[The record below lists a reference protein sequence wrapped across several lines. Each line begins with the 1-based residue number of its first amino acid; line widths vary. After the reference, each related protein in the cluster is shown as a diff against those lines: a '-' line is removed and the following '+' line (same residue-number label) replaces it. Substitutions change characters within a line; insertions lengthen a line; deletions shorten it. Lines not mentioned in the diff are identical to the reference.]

1 MAEVLLNILILDLS
15 VRAPPQMVVINMQQ
29 IEHEMHGLVLGE
41 EQSSQ
46 VKLTLFL

>member
-15 VRAPPQMVVINMQQ
+15 VSAPKMVVIDMQQ

-41 EQSSQ
+41 EQSAQ

>member
-1 MAEVLLNILILDLS
+1 MTDVLLNIFILDLS
-15 VRAPPQMVVINMQQ
+15 VRTPKIVAIDMQQ

-46 VKLTLFL
+46 VKLPLFL